1 MTDRLRQLVSGRRAI
16 VFFGFLAL
24 VLYPVVRPYD
34 IYPQTVMLLAF
45 LLAIQSVSWNII
57 SGYAGYISLGHSAFL
72 GLGGYTAAIIAIH
85 TGVNPVLLAPLGG
98 VVAVLA
104 ALILGAIVLRSRSQA
119 FVIIT
124 IALLLSA
131 QAVFTNWKSLTN
143 GSDGITLPLPSWSRD
158 IQSMPFYYMFLALL
172 VVTVAFSAQIRRRK
186 FGTVLLA
193 IREDEGK
200 AAAIGVNTSR
210 SKVLAFCCS
219 AFFIGMAGGVYAYF
233 QTFLNPIGMFN
244 ILGSVMIVLAALIGG
259 RGTLWGPVVGAFV
272 LQGANEAATV
282 YGGGTESRVLLF
294 GIALVL
300 VVLFM
305 PNGLLPTLE
314 AWWARRHKVDVAFT
328 NQVGALGQ
336 GKLEFQHKLTLPLPD
351 AEPHTLLDVRGVSK
365 AFGGLKAVDHADL
378 KVREGSITGLI
389 GPNGS
394 GKTTLY
400 NLVTGV
406 MAPDSGQIFFD
417 GERIDKLKPWD
428 RGHRGLGRTFQV
440 TRLFNSMTVLENV
453 VAPLPDG
460 RWRTLMLDAV
470 SGSEADRARHLL
482 NYVGLASFAD
492 QPVGTL
498 SYGQR
503 KLVELAQVLMMEPR
517 LILLDEP
524 AGGINPSLV
533 EKLSDVIRDL
543 NSQGVSFLIVEHNIP
558 MVLGLCDPV
567 IVFSRGAAIAEG
579 RPDEIRRNPAVLD
592 AYLGD
597 EWKEP
602 PPAAAPIPPI
612 VSLTSLRSS

>member
-1 MTDRLRQLVSGRRAI
+1 MILHLKRFLVWPRAAI
-16 VFFGFLAL
+16 ILFVAVLF
-24 VLYPVVRPYD
+24 LYPAIRPYD

-45 LLAIQSVSWNII
+45 LLAIQAVSWNII

-85 TGVNPVLLAPLGG
+85 TGVNPVLLAPIGG
-98 VVAVLA
+98 IVATLA
-104 ALILGAIVLRSRSQA
+104 ALSVGAIVLRTRSHA

-131 QAVFTNWKSLTN
+131 QAIFTNWKSLTG
-143 GSDGITLPLPSWSRD
+143 GSDGITLAIPSWSRD
-158 IQSMPFYYMFLALL
+158 IQALPFYYMFLLLL
-172 VVTVAFSAQIRRRK
+172 VLTIGFSAQIRRRK

-200 AAAIGVNTSR
+200 AATIGVNTSR
-210 SKVLAFCCS
+210 SKIIAFGCS
-219 AFFIGMAGGVYAYF
+219 AFFSGAAGAVYASF
-233 QTFLNPIGMFN
+233 ITFLNPIGMFN
-244 ILGSVMIVLAALIGG
+244 ILGSVMIVLASLIGG
-259 RGTLWGPVVGAFV
+259 RGTLWGPVVGAFI

-282 YGGGTESRVLLF
+282 YGGGAQNRVLLL
-294 GIALVL
+294 GIVLVL

-305 PNGLLPTLE
+305 PNGLLPSIE
-314 AWWARRHKVDVAFT
+314 AWWFRHHRVDVEFT
-328 NQVGALGQ
+328 NQIGALGQ
-336 GKLEFQHKLTLPLPD
+336 GKLEFRNRLEVPTPD
-351 AEPHTLLDVRGVSK
+351 TEPATLLEVRDVSK
-365 AFGGLKAVDHADL
+365 SFGGLTAVSHAGL
-378 KVREGSITGLI
+378 RIREGSITGLI

-394 GKTTLY
+394 GKTTLF

-406 MAPDSGQIFFD
+406 MQPDAGEIWFD

-440 TRLFNSMTVLENV
+440 TRLFNSMSVLENV
-453 VAPLPDG
+453 VAPLPDAA
-460 RWRTLMLDAV
+460 WRTLLSDAV
-470 SGSEADRARHLL
+470 SGHEADRARHLL
-482 NYVGLASFAD
+482 NYVGLAAFTD
-492 QPVGTL
+492 QRVGTL
-498 SYGQR
+498 SFGQR

-533 EKLSDVIRDL
+533 AKLSDMIRDL

-558 MVLGLCDPV
+558 MVLSLCDPV

-579 RPDEIRRNPAVLD
+579 RPDVIRRDPAVLD

-597 EWKEP
+597 EWKESS
-602 PPAAAPIPPI
+602 AIKDPPI
-612 VSLTSLRSS
+612 SMRGN